1 MSKRCCPECNGL
13 GTVPYNIGAQECP
26 TCGGVGKLGM
36 LGRWAS
42 KQWFKVEHPLTESDA
57 REVAHKMCTDG
68 DLGLAYQFVDQLQ
81 VWIHSAM
88 RHANKA
94 HEHAMWEQL
103 RQRLEFW
110 SGMWHVLL
118 TVTDPSD
125 ADYSHKKLKRT
136 RPVES
141 AR

>member
-13 GTVPYNIGAQECP
+13 GTVPYNIGSQECP
-26 TCGGVGKLGM
+26 ACGGLGKLDV

-42 KQWFKVEHPLTESDA
+42 EKWFKVKHPLSENDA
-57 REVAHKMCTDG
+57 REVAHKMCSDG

-81 VWIHSAM
+81 SWILGAM
-88 RHANKA
+88 KIANHAN
-94 HEHAMWEQL
+94 EHALWDQL
-103 RQRLEFW
+103 RGRLEFW

-118 TVTDPSD
+118 AVTDSPD
-125 ADYSHKKLKRT
+125 ADYSHKRLKRT
-136 RPVES
+136 RPAES